1 MATKSWQKR
10 CGKKTD
16 LWSAHV
22 EAWRQSGV
30 SQAEYC
36 RKNGLSH
43 HQFGYWKK
51 KFTDKEKSAQCSA
64 FVAIP
69 IQHRTAPASDQSD
82 SGLTIKV
89 SGITIRLA
97 TRFSA
102 VAFRRAMTVLQEVA
116 S

>member
-1 MATKSWQKR
+1 MVTKSWQNR
-10 CGKKTD
+10 CGEKTK
-16 LWSAHV
+16 LWSAHI
-22 EAWRQSGV
+22 EAWRQSGI

-36 RKNGLSH
+36 RKKRINY

-51 KFTDKEKSAQCSA
+51 KYTDKEKSAQCSA

-69 IQHRTAPASDQSD
+69 IQHRTALDQLD
-82 SGLTIKV
+82 SGVTVKV
-89 SGITIRLA
+89 SGITIQLA

-102 VAFRRAMTVLQEVA
+102 AAFRRAVTVLQEVV

>member
-10 CGKKTD
+10 SGEKTN
-16 LWSAHV
+16 LWSAHI

-36 RKNGLSH
+36 RENGINN

-51 KFTDKEKSAQCSA
+51 KFANIEKSAQRSA

-69 IQHRTAPASDQSD
+69 VQHKPVQSLDQVD
-82 SGLTIKV
+82 SGITVKV

-97 TRFSA
+97 AKFSA
-102 VAFRRAMTVLQEVA
+102 TAFRRAMIVLQEVA